1 MCSVTLAPKVNSLTA
16 PLKLKFGW
24 AFLIFRYSWGIDATI
39 FEPIVNQCW
48 QRNGLFIKAFL
59 KFHEI

>member
-16 PLKLKFGW
+16 PLILKFEW
-24 AFLIFRYSWGIDATI
+24 AFLILRYSWGRDAII
-39 FEPIVNQCW
+39 FEPIVSQCW